1 MLSKLNKPNTSNA
14 EYFRY
19 GFLFWKNPFNA
30 TTTIIYELS
39 KTDIITLNIFDMLCN
54 LIEILVNTTQ
64 EPGQYSIDWNATKYP
79 SGIYIIQMKV
89 GNFVQ
94 SEKCLLLK

>member
-1 MLSKLNKPNTSNA
+1 
-14 EYFRY
+14 
-19 GFLFWKNPFNA
+19 
-30 TTTIIYELS
+30 
-39 KTDIITLNIFDMLCN
+39 MLCN